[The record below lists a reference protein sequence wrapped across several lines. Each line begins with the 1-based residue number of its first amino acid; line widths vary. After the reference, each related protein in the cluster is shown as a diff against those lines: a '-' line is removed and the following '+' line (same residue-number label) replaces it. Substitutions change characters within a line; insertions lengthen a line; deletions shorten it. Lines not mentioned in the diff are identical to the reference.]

1 MTPLLAIIGIGD
13 HRILMFI
20 VLLLAVNAISAIR
33 QQSRIS
39 QLEHQLHILFKKQKG
54 ENPLSPEVELL
65 AKDPKQKVA
74 AIQLHRDQNPGMSIA
89 DAKWDIENLA

>member
-1 MTPLLAIIGIGD
+1 MIFPII
-13 HRILMFI
+13 F
-20 VLLLAVNAISAIR
+20 VLLLTSAITAVR
-33 QQSRIS
+33 QQSKIS
-39 QLEHQLHILFKKQKG
+39 QLEHQLHTLFKQRKG

-74 AIQLHRDQNPGMSIA
+74 AIKLHRDQNPGMSIA

>member
-1 MTPLLAIIGIGD
+1 MTPLLAIFGTGD
-13 HRILMFI
+13 HKILMFI
-20 VLLLAVNAISAIR
+20 VVILLGNIFYQIR

-39 QLEHQLHILFKKQKG
+39 LLEHQLHILIKKQKG

-65 AKDPKQKVA
+65 AKDPKQKIA
-74 AIQLHRDQNPGMSIA
+74 AIKLHRVQNPGMSIA